1 MKLKRRALPP
11 AVAHLVLVRPMRALC
26 LRSLSIACALICAR
40 LLQAEEPYPV
50 QMSGYNIPVR
60 VDGRP
65 FTASATYIRFSNGA
79 RDYSS
84 VLAFPDPEYLV
95 HTTGVVQGITTWS
108 AHGYTYR
115 IGGRHVVITDHTFAW
130 LKVLS
135 DEVPAK
141 AYASASSLRV
151 ALDKILKRH

>member
-1 MKLKRRALPP
+1 MRMRR
-11 AVAHLVLVRPMRALC
+11 
-26 LRSLSIACALICAR
+26 LRSLFLASALICAR
-40 LLQAEEPYPV
+40 LLYAEEPYPV
-50 QMSGYNIPVR
+50 QMSGYNVPVR

-84 VLAFPDPEYLV
+84 VLVFPDPEYLV
-95 HTTGVVQGITTWS
+95 HTTGVAQGITRWS
-108 AHGYTYR
+108 AHGHTYR

-135 DEVPAK
+135 DEVPPK
-141 AYASASSLRV
+141 AYTSASSLRI